1 MKIGELVKLHGIS
14 VDTARFYEKKGLIQP
29 SARSDAGYRIY
40 TARDSDRLGFILR
53 AKSVGFSLE
62 QVRELLQIEDN
73 RSAWSCN
80 HVKSKVDEKMAEI
93 EAQITRLK
101 GFYSSLERLSDAC
114 CGGPVS
120 AKACSILDT
129 LETGDF
135 IKTEPHG
142 EEL

>member
-14 VDTARFYEKKGLIQP
+14 VDTARFYEKKGLIEP

-40 TARDSDRLGFILR
+40 TERDSERLGFILR

-73 RSAWSCN
+73 RSAWNCE

-93 EAQITRLK
+93 QAQIARLQ
-101 GFYSSLERLSDAC
+101 GFYGALERLSDAC
-114 CGGPVS
+114 CGGPMS
-120 AKACSILDT
+120 AKACSILNT
-129 LETGDF
+129 LEKGDV
-135 IKTEPHG
+135 ISTEAHS